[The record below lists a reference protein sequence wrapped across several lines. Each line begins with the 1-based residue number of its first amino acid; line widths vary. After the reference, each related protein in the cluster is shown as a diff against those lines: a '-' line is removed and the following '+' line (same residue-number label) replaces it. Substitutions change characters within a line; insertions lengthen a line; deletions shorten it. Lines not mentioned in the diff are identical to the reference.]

1 MEEEA
6 MANYQA
12 LGTGPVSFVDAHQ
25 KQQQIPLSAIT
36 FSAGDADASA
46 WSLWSTISSGDQGI
60 VKALLTQLVSQGLLT
75 PGTQT
80 APTPSLTVTAA
91 QPGTTGNVIVVTFA
105 APNPAAGT
113 VNVTVSANEVYP
125 GLTLATLSSALGTSA
140 ATANG
145 LVFLQGAPNK
155 DPASFSGAISGG
167 PAFDCLV
174 TAADGDPAGA
184 FTLAATNTTNPTDA
198 SNIQIEVTPDPL
210 PATTFTL
217 TASWKKPVT
226 GATLAVL
233 ETPATNPFA
242 MLVTFA
248 GPVGGPLPAAG
259 TVTLQG
265 GAAATSTPEEAA
277 TAKVFSS

>member
-1 MEEEA
+1 

-46 WSLWSTISSGDQGI
+46 WSLWSKISSGDQDI
-60 VKALLTQLVSQGLLT
+60 VKAMLTQLVSQGLLT

-80 APTPSLTVTAA
+80 APTPSLTITAA

-125 GLTLATLSSALGTSA
+125 GLTLATLGNALGTSA
-140 ATANG
+140 PTANG
-145 LVFLQGAPNK
+145 LVYLAGPPVAAPENFTGKISLGAP
-155 DPASFSGAISGG
+155 
-167 PAFDCLV
+167 FDCVVLD
-174 TAADGDPAGA
+174 AAATGTA
-184 FTLAATNTTNPTDA
+184 FTLAATNTSKAPDAALIDISVTLDPT
-198 SNIQIEVTPDPL
+198 
-210 PATTFTL
+210 PATTFTV
-217 TASWKKPVT
+217 TASWTKTVT
-226 GATLAVL
+226 GATLTML
-233 ETPATNPFA
+233 ETANPFG
-242 MLVTFA
+242 MLVSFK
-248 GPVGGPLPAAG
+248 GPAGGPLPAAG

-277 TAKVFSS
+277 TAVVFSS